1 MWKGWHEPG
10 YWIHIELSKQSCE
23 SAVHH
28 FLQIQSLLPSLPSPL
43 LPSLI
48 SSLCS
53 HLSSLFFLSP
63 LVSPSTLLPLLPLHP
78 PLPSPPPSPIHTCSA
93 GVGRSGTFIALDYC
107 MDRLADDKATARIIE
122 VHGLVQMLRL
132 QRPFMVQTEV
142 SRSIYC
148 TICVA

>member
-1 MWKGWHEPG
+1 M
-10 YWIHIELSKQSCE
+10 ELTKKSCE

-28 FLQIQSLLPSLPSPL
+28 FLQFQSLLLSLPSLPS
-43 LPSLI
+43 
-48 SSLCS
+48 
-53 HLSSLFFLSP
+53 HLSSLHCASIFLLSFPSPP
-63 LVSPSTLLPLLPLHP
+63 LVSPPTPL
-78 PLPSPPPSPIHTCSA
+78 SPPPSPPTSPLSPPLPLLLSTCSA

-107 MDRLADDKATARIIE
+107 MDRLADDKATARIVE